1 MSIIL
6 KILFDFESLGYIPSS
21 DFREKALA
29 VTNYKGVEP
38 AMEWLLAH
46 ADDPG
51 METGQ
56 TIASS
61 SATAAAPAESLD
73 PTTAD
78 EPAEAKSFKC
88 DECGKL
94 FKNQDEVEFHAAKT
108 NHSSF
113 SESTEEK
120 KPLSEE
126 EKKAQLALL
135 EERMK
140 QKRKER
146 EEREKVCVGCICYC
160 EWWIYTHIEPVACK
174 NPCIWSSGL
183 FLFLSI

>member
-1 MSIIL
+1 MATLELSHFCL
-6 KILFDFESLGYIPSS
+6 VMFVFQCY
-21 DFREKALA
+21 RERALA
-29 VTNYKGVEP
+29 ITNHKGVEP

-46 ADDPG
+46 ADEPDPSP
-51 METGQ
+51 GQ
-56 TIASS
+56 TVGSSADASSVPAASS
-61 SATAAAPAESLD
+61 SSEP
-73 PTTAD
+73 
-78 EPAEAKSFKC
+78 PAEAKSLKC

-94 FKNQDEVEFHAAKT
+94 LKNQNEMEYHAAKT

-120 KPLSEE
+120 KPLTED

-146 EEREKVCVGCICYC
+146 EEREKVTTMLKLTMNYKVNKINFLG
-160 EWWIYTHIEPVACK
+160 IYYIKLVLC
-174 NPCIWSSGL
+174 
-183 FLFLSI
+183 